1 MVPKENQVFTLVE
14 IFNKMI
20 LNQLI
25 QLRQELHQSPEI
37 AGEEGN
43 TASKILSFFSKM
55 GPDEVIENLGGFG
68 LAFIF
73 KGKTAGPRTLF
84 RAELDALPI
93 QESGNPSY
101 KSKIDGKGH
110 LCGHDG
116 HMAIICGLGE
126 KLAAQRPEKGEL
138 VLLFQPA
145 EETGQGARR
154 ILEDPNF
161 QRIKPDFAF
170 ALHNLPGFPL
180 HQLVIRKG
188 TFASGSIGMTITL
201 TGKTSHAAHPE
212 AGINPA
218 HAIAQLIQILPQLT
232 EKLKGFAL
240 VTVIHA
246 EIGSL
251 AFGTSAGKGSLSLTI
266 RAFDQEE
273 LDILIQR
280 IEEKVKSISESEKLK
295 FEISYREEFA
305 VSQND
310 PEAGTIAESIM
321 KELGFDIYDKPEPF
335 RWSEDF
341 GLFSQSGPAYLFGL
355 GSGENCPQLHEPTY
369 DFPDELIESG
379 VKLFEA
385 IARKINQ

>member
-1 MVPKENQVFTLVE
+1 MH
-14 IFNKMI
+14 

-25 QLRQELHQSPEI
+25 QLRQELHQSPET
-37 AGEEGN
+37 AGEEGK
-43 TASKILSFFSKM
+43 TASKILQFFSKIE
-55 GPDEVIENLGGFG
+55 PDEVIENLGGHG

-73 KGKTAGPRTLF
+73 KGKSTGPRTLF

-93 QESGNPSY
+93 QEIGNPSY
-101 KSKIDGKGH
+101 KSKVDGKAH

-116 HMAIICGLGE
+116 HMTILCGLGE
-126 KLAAQRPEKGEL
+126 KIATQRPEKGEV

-145 EETGQGARR
+145 EETGEGARR
-154 ILEDPNF
+154 ILDDPKF
-161 QRIKPDFAF
+161 QRIQPDFAF

-180 HQLVIRKG
+180 HQLVTRKG
-188 TFASGSIGMTITL
+188 TFAAGSTGMTITL
-201 TGKTSHAAHPE
+201 TGKTSHAAHPD

-218 HAIAQLIQILPQLT
+218 NAFAQLIQSLP
-232 EKLKGFAL
+232 KLPENLNGFAL

-273 LDILIQR
+273 LDTLLLQ
-280 IEEKVKSISESEKLK
+280 IEKEVKRVASMENLK
-295 FEISYREEFA
+295 SDISYLEAFA
-305 VSQND
+305 VSKND
-310 PEAGTIAESIM
+310 PNAARIAEQVM
-321 KELGFDIYDKPEPF
+321 VELGFGAYEKPEPF

-341 GLFSQSGPAYLFGL
+341 GLFSQSCPSYLFGL

-369 DFPDELIESG
+369 DFPDELIETG
-379 VKLFEA
+379 VKLFEG
-385 IARKINQ
+385 IARKINS

>member
-1 MVPKENQVFTLVE
+1 MH
-14 IFNKMI
+14 

-37 AGEEGN
+37 AGEEGK
-43 TASKILSFFSKM
+43 TASKILSFISKLN
-55 GPDEVIENLGGFG
+55 PDEIIENLGGSG

-73 KGKTAGPRTLF
+73 KGKSPGPRTLF

-93 QESGNPSY
+93 QETGNPSY
-101 KSKIDGKGH
+101 KSTVDGKAH

-116 HMAIICGLGE
+116 HMTIICGLGE
-126 KLAAQRPEKGEL
+126 KIAEKRPEKGEV

-145 EETGQGARR
+145 EETGEGARR
-154 ILEDPNF
+154 ILDDPKF
-161 QRIKPDFAF
+161 ERIKPDFAY

-180 HQLVIRKG
+180 HQVVVRDG
-188 TFASGSIGMTITL
+188 TFAAGSTGMTISL
-201 TGKTSHAAHPE
+201 TGKTSHAAHPD

-218 HAIAQLIQILPQLT
+218 FAIAQLIQTLPKFPDQL
-232 EKLKGFAL
+232 KDFAL
-240 VTVIHA
+240 VTVIHS

-273 LDILIQR
+273 LDSLLEK
-280 IEEKVKSISESEKLK
+280 IEKEVERVATQENLK
-295 FEISYREEFA
+295 FEITYLEAFA
-305 VSQND
+305 VSKND
-310 PEAGTIAESIM
+310 PNAAEIAESAM
-321 KELGFDIYDKPEPF
+321 KDLGMDISQKAEPF

-341 GLFSQSGPAYLFGL
+341 GLFSQSCPSYLFGL

-369 DFPDELIESG
+369 DFPDELIETG
-379 VKLFEA
+379 VKVFEK
-385 IARKINQ
+385 IARKVNG